1 MVHRKST
8 LFNDPI
14 YGFIAIE
21 TDLILQLINHP
32 YFQRLRRISQMGL
45 SSLVYP
51 GAHHTRF
58 EHAIGAMHVMQKA
71 IEVLISKGIQ
81 ISPQERE
88 AMQIAILLHDIGHG
102 PFSHATEKT
111 LLHGIHHETISLRVI
126 SLLNQIFNGKL
137 DLAYQIFTNQYP
149 RKFMYQL
156 VSGQVD
162 VDRLDYLKRDSF
174 YTGVTEGN
182 INTSRILAMMNVI
195 NEQLVFEVKGIHSLE
210 KFLLARRLM
219 YWQVYLHKT
228 SLAAEVLLVK
238 TLERFQY
245 LIELGAME
253 VEEEHALFSLLNK
266 KQSDQNQLSEEVLLH
281 YLNWDDSD
289 IIQLLKSWEK
299 HSDQVLASLSSQLLH
314 RKLPKI
320 KIRDKAYS
328 HEEIQEK
335 TISLDA
341 TKAYLG
347 ASEYFVF
354 SGSISNQTY
363 LSDESRLLILD
374 KNGNVFP
381 LAEAIQYL
389 DFKQFSTPVTRY
401 YLCYPKQI
409 NSP

>member
-1 MVHRKST
+1 MAHRKST

-21 TDLILQLINHP
+21 TELILQLINHP

-71 IEVLISKGIQ
+71 IEVLITKGIQ
-81 ISPQERE
+81 ISHQERE

-102 PFSHATEKT
+102 PFSHATEKK
-111 LLHGIHHETISLRVI
+111 LLHGIDHETISLRVI
-126 SLLNQIFNGKL
+126 SLLNEIFNGKL
-137 DLAYQIFTNQYP
+137 DLAYQIFTNKYP

-195 NEQLVFEVKGIHSLE
+195 NEQLVFEVKGIYSLE

-228 SLAAEVLLVK
+228 SLAAELLLVK

-266 KQSDQNQLSEEVLLH
+266 KQSNQNHLSEEVLSH
-281 YLNWDDSD
+281 YLNLDDSD

-320 KIRDKAYS
+320 YIRDKAYS
-328 HEEIQEK
+328 HEEIKEK

-341 TKAYLG
+341 TKVDLG

-354 SGSISNQTY
+354 SGNISNQTY

-374 KNGNVFP
+374 KNDNVFP

-389 DFKQFSTPVTRY
+389 DFKQFSTPVTKY

>member
-1 MVHRKST
+1 LAHRKST

-21 TDLILQLINHP
+21 TELILQLINHP

-71 IEVLISKGIQ
+71 IEVLITKGIQ

-102 PFSHATEKT
+102 PFSHATEKK
-111 LLHGIHHETISLRVI
+111 LLHGIDHETISLRVI
-126 SLLNQIFNGKL
+126 SLLNEIFNGKL
-137 DLAYQIFTNQYP
+137 DLAYQIFTNKYP

-195 NEQLVFEVKGIHSLE
+195 NEQLVFEVKGIYSLE

-228 SLAAEVLLVK
+228 SLAAELLLVK

-266 KQSDQNQLSEEVLLH
+266 KQSNQNHLSEEVLSH
-281 YLNWDDSD
+281 YLNLDDSD

-320 KIRDKAYS
+320 YIRDKAYS
-328 HEEIQEK
+328 HEEIKEK

-341 TKAYLG
+341 TKVDLG

-354 SGSISNQTY
+354 SGNISNQTY

-374 KNGNVFP
+374 KNDNVFP

-389 DFKQFSTPVTRY
+389 DFKQFSTPVTKY